1 MSVEPQII
9 PEKEGQI
16 QGNLAPMTLEE
27 YFEMELV
34 SDTRHEYN
42 GGYVQAMAYT
52 SINHARILWNLNG
65 LLFNCLKNKTCE
77 GFGSDR
83 MLFIPNCEGKDRIF
97 YPDMT
102 IVCGEKEL
110 YQYKEK
116 MVALLNPSVLI
127 EVSSDTTM
135 EDDFVNKWRCY
146 KKLPSLKQYIIISQK
161 EKYIIVLNRT
171 ENAEEWL
178 HTTLDS
184 EDSILKILD
193 CELSLKDIY
202 ENVE

>member
-1 MSVEPQII
+1 MST
-9 PEKEGQI
+9 KSQI
-16 QGNLAPMTLEE
+16 QPDAEIANLAPMTLEE

-34 SDTRHEYN
+34 SETRHEYN
-42 GGYVQAMAYT
+42 SGYIQAMAYT
-52 SINHARILWNLNG
+52 SINHARILWNLNRELG
-65 LLFNCLKNKTCE
+65 NCLRGKACE

-83 MLFIPNCEGKDRIF
+83 MLFIPNCEGKARIF

-146 KKLPSLKQYIIISQK
+146 KKLPSLKQYIIISQR
-161 EKYIIVLNRT
+161 EKYIIVFNRT
-171 ENAEEWL
+171 DNAEEWL
-178 HTTLDS
+178 HTTLDAD
-184 EDSILKILD
+184 ENTLKILD
-193 CELSLKDIY
+193 CEIKVKDIY

>member
-1 MSVEPQII
+1 MST
-9 PEKEGQI
+9 KSQI
-16 QGNLAPMTLEE
+16 QPDAEIGNLAPMTLEE

-34 SDTRHEYN
+34 SETRHEYN
-42 GGYVQAMAYT
+42 GGYIQAMAYT
-52 SINHARILWNLNG
+52 SINHARILWNLNRELG
-65 LLFNCLKNKTCE
+65 NCLRGKACE

-83 MLFIPNCEGKDRIF
+83 MLFIPNCEGKARIF

-146 KKLPSLKQYIIISQK
+146 KKLPSLKQYIIISQR
-161 EKYIIVLNRT
+161 EKYIIVFNRT
-171 ENAEEWL
+171 DNAEEWL
-178 HTTLDS
+178 HTTLDAD
-184 EDSILKILD
+184 ENTLKILD
-193 CELSLKDIY
+193 CEIKVKDIY

>member
-1 MSVEPQII
+1 MST
-9 PEKEGQI
+9 KSQI
-16 QGNLAPMTLEE
+16 QPNVEIGNLAPMTLEE

-34 SDTRHEYN
+34 SETRHEYN
-42 GGYVQAMAYT
+42 GGYIQAMAYT

-65 LLFNCLKNKTCE
+65 WLFNCLKNKSCE

-171 ENAEEWL
+171 ENA
-178 HTTLDS
+178 
-184 EDSILKILD
+184 
-193 CELSLKDIY
+193 
-202 ENVE
+202 